1 MGIDPQSLGH
11 FRVQVFK
18 LRWEKRQLTDA
29 EYSSK
34 VQASLPASQ
43 LEKKSLSSGTLLRK
57 MVSLLQLDEFSMTL
71 TLLLLRTN
79 NVASLVVL
87 PRKLPPDSHVLSH
100 KLSQREFLKFNPKNI
115 PYQECSCTKSDLI
128 FHVLL

>member
-11 FRVQVFK
+11 FCVQVFK

-43 LEKKSLSSGTLLRK
+43 LEKKSLSSGTQMTEQHLWDAQK
-57 MVSLLQLDEFSMTL
+57 VDEDTFKKDGITL
-71 TLLLLRTN
+71 A
-79 NVASLVVL
+79 VG
-87 PRKLPPDSHVLSH
+87 
-100 KLSQREFLKFNPKNI
+100 
-115 PYQECSCTKSDLI
+115 
-128 FHVLL
+128 